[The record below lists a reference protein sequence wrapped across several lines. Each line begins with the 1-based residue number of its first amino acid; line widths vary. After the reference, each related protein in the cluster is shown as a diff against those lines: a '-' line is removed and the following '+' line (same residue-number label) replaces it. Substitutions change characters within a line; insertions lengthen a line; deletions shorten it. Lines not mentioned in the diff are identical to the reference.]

1 MRPLYVPITV
11 LTQCPLSLGLMF
23 ASSKSPSIANDSR
36 ASGFGSMGSASSTP
50 MPSSPA
56 HYVRAAVWA
65 LRTGADAPDFSL
77 LGFMRSMERMNNG

>member
-1 MRPLYVPITV
+1 MI
-11 LTQCPLSLGLMF
+11 
-23 ASSKSPSIANDSR
+23 ASSKSSSIAKDSR
-36 ASGFGSMGSASSTP
+36 ASGFGSVGTASASAAL
-50 MPSSPA
+50 PSSPS

>member
-1 MRPLYVPITV
+1 MI
-11 LTQCPLSLGLMF
+11 
-23 ASSKSPSIANDSR
+23 ASSKYPSTANDSR
-36 ASGFGSMGSASSTP
+36 ESGYGSKGSASNSP
-50 MPSSPA
+50 LPSSPS

>member
-1 MRPLYVPITV
+1 MRPLYAPITV
-11 LTQCPLSLGLMF
+11 LTQYALSLESMI
-23 ASSKSPSIANDSR
+23 ASSNYPSIANDSR
-36 ASGFGSMGSASSTP
+36 GSRFGSMGSASNTP